1 MIKYKLKQARGII
14 SARSEKIK
22 IKIFLK
28 KCNLPEKNLYIGME
42 AQEQEVKTWRMS
54 R

>member
-1 MIKYKLKQARGII
+1 MREKSPLHDEKTKKQKNFR
-14 SARSEKIK
+14 
-22 IKIFLK
+22 K

>member
-1 MIKYKLKQARGII
+1 MPFAR
-14 SARSEKIK
+14 RKNKKIK
-22 IKIFLK
+22 KFRK
-28 KCNLPEKNLYIGME
+28 KCNLPEKNLYIGMG